1 MMLEWISKLHSIKD
15 GIIPKLIWVKFEAR
29 ENGVYSATRRER
41 EKGKDLILEEEVEH
55 QVFQQNKW
63 QLILEGLNAKVSDFP
78 V

>member
-1 MMLEWISKLHSIKD
+1 M
-15 GIIPKLIWVKFEAR
+15 KFEAR

-63 QLILEGLNAKVSDFP
+63 QLILEGLNAKVSGFP